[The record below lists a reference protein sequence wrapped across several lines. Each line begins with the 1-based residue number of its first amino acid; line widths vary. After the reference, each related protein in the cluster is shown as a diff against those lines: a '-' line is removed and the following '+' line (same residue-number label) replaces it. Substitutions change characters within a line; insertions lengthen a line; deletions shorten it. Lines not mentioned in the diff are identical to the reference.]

1 MAFMPIIPVCNEGEY
16 DLETGITISG
26 KSETLG
32 ELTVTFWRGDNENFN
47 TQIEDVT
54 GEEYVKRITV
64 TDSISGAARIW
75 KVYYQLDYSDLFRIS
90 PEDITGPMVTRAEV
104 SSWSKKWND

>member
-1 MAFMPIIPVCNEGEY
+1 MVDGVYANYSSRNEGEY

-32 ELTVTFWRGDNENFN
+32 ELTVTFWRSDNENFN

-75 KVYYQLDYSDLFRIS
+75 KVYYQ
-90 PEDITGPMVTRAEV
+90 PV
-104 SSWSKKWND
+104 

>member
-1 MAFMPIIPVCNEGEY
+1 MISNTSSNFEIISFTSSEVFDFSASESNEGEY

-32 ELTVTFWRGDNENFN
+32 ELTVTFWRSDNENFN

-54 GEEYVKRITV
+54 
-64 TDSISGAARIW
+64 
-75 KVYYQLDYSDLFRIS
+75 
-90 PEDITGPMVTRAEV
+90 
-104 SSWSKKWND
+104 